1 MSLVISD
8 EEGVIERLDKEDYED
23 EKQMQKYIEEN
34 PEVVPLH
41 EVKENTNF
49 SVIAREYTVDGEYV
63 DAIILDEDGD
73 VYIIETKLETNSD
86 KREVIAQAFDYGAAL
101 WDTQQPYKTLEQLEG
116 NLDQYSS
123 LREWAEAELS
133 LDEDSYDLF
142 RNQLMEN
149 LDSGDFSYVI
159 VMDDINDRLKTLIK
173 YLNQNS
179 SFTLFGVEL
188 EYYEFDD
195 KTIANPNIYGAEL
208 QKSHS
213 RTKSVKSQ
221 KREQAFDLLEEKIG
235 ERLDFT
241 PTFAGKSKYR
251 QVRLPDPVPP
261 SIHFEYGF
269 KTRDDGQYLQLRFDT
284 EYNEEQNKRAYRI
297 LEKKKDEI
305 EEAVGQKL
313 DEKGR
318 VNLRARFSRQINP
331 SDILSEEE
339 ELEWALDMMEEFIN
353 HLKEDLM
360 AEFEE

>member
-101 WDTQQPYKTLEQLEG
+101 WDTQQPYRTLEQLEG

-133 LDEDSYDLF
+133 LDDDSYDLF

-149 LDSGDFSYVI
+149 LDNGDFSYVI

-195 KTIANPNIYGAEL
+195 KTIANPNIYGTEL
-208 QKSHS
+208 KKTRNKSTS
-213 RTKSVKSQ
+213 AKDK
-221 KREQAFDLLEEKIG
+221 KRKKALDLLQDRIKN
-235 ERLDFT
+235 RLDFQ
-241 PTFAGKSKYR
+241 PSFSGKYVYR
-251 QVRLPDPVPP
+251 QVRLPDPVPKD
-261 SIHFEYGF
+261 IHFEFIF
-269 KTRDDGQYLQLRFDT
+269 KDRKDGEELHVRFDT
-284 EYNEEQNKRAYRI
+284 EDDKEENDKAYKVLKKHI
-297 LEKKKDEI
+297 ADLEAEI
-305 EEAVGQKL
+305 GIETE
-313 DEKGR
+313 EKGR
-318 VNLRARFSRQINP
+318 KNKKVYFKRQITHAQ
-331 SDILSEEE
+331 ILEDSKET
-339 ELEWALDMMEEFIN
+339 EWALETMETMVN
-353 HLKEDLM
+353 KLKEDLVE
-360 AEFEE
+360 AFED